1 MNLSPMADA
10 KASPTRT
17 NRLSL
22 LLARTNSGRYT
33 NQRAETHS
41 SARQSMNI
49 LLWALQILAALLY
62 ASAGVMKLFLSDKI
76 SEGVPLLGRH
86 TFPMRAYMPT
96 SQ

>member
-1 MNLSPMADA
+1 
-10 KASPTRT
+10 
-17 NRLSL
+17 
-22 LLARTNSGRYT
+22 
-33 NQRAETHS
+33 
-41 SARQSMNI
+41 MNI
-49 LLWALQILAALLY
+49 PLWALQILASVLY